1 MPIVGGTARMSLFL
15 TAVALVSALAL
26 AAARPALATTNL
38 VPNPGFETN
47 CSGIPCNW
55 VASGFPASVS
65 ITRDTTLALA
75 GSASMKMT
83 MTGTGNFGSSS
94 SSCVT
99 AAIAAGPHDVSLSYL
114 TSDTRV
120 SSVELAARFFSGAN
134 CTGLF
139 SDAGSG
145 TQTTANGAWNAF
157 LGTITSPAA
166 SSAVFA
172 LNMTTSVAGT
182 TPSVNIDNVD
192 FESEVV
198 AVTLASFSA
207 ARSHRGVALHW
218 RTGTQVNELG
228 FNVYRQQGGRR
239 VRVNRRLLPTI
250 GNGAGA
256 SYSFTDHRA
265 PRHRAL
271 RYWLQDVDVAGTRT
285 WHGPV
290 RVAAS

>member
-1 MPIVGGTARMSLFL
+1 MRIVGSSARMSLFVS
-15 TAVALVSALAL
+15 AVAVVSALAL
-26 AAARPALATTNL
+26 AVARPAQANTNL
-38 VPNPGFETN
+38 VPNPSFETD

-55 VASGFPASVS
+55 VAALGVT
-65 ITRDTTLALA
+65 ITRDTTQGLA
-75 GSASMKMT
+75 SPASMKMT
-83 MTGTGNFGSSS
+83 MTGTTSQGSAS
-94 SSCVT
+94 SSCVN
-99 AAIAAGPHDVSLSYL
+99 AAIAAGPHHASFAYL

-120 SSVELAARFFSGAN
+120 ASVELAARFFSGAN

-139 SDAGSG
+139 SDAGSS
-145 TQTTANGAWNAF
+145 TQTTDNGVWNTF
-157 LGTITSPAA
+157 STTITPPAA
-166 SSAVFA
+166 SSVAFA
-172 LNMTTSVAGT
+172 LNMTTFVPGT
-182 TPSVNIDNVD
+182 TPSVNVDAVD

-207 ARSHRGVALHW
+207 ARSHQGVVLHW
-218 RTGTQVNELG
+218 HTGSQVNELG

-290 RVAAS
+290 GVAAS